1 MTDPFD
7 ALRAPDGPIDPDP
20 RFTTRLREQLRTTME
35 APMPN
40 TLSVQPYLTV
50 DGAAAAIDFYVAAF
64 GAVEEHRLVEAD
76 GRIGHAELRFGD
88 SRVALADE
96 YPDYDAI
103 APTTRGGTST
113 QFALEVTDADAV
125 VDRAVALGATLLR
138 PVADQFYGRRAG
150 TIRDPWGHQWSIGS
164 PLPGF
169 NDAQYAAN
177 AEGIGLRLERP
188 ET

>member
-1 MTDPFD
+1 MVEVRPEIVLGDINEIPVKK
-7 ALRAPDGPIDPDP
+7 RA
-20 RFTTRLREQLRTTME
+20 
-35 APMPN
+35 
-40 TLSVQPYLTV
+40 V
-50 DGAAAAIDFYVAAF
+50 
-64 GAVEEHRLVEAD
+64 
-76 GRIGHAELRFGD
+76 
-88 SRVALADE
+88 
-96 YPDYDAI
+96 
-103 APTTRGGTST
+103 
-113 QFALEVTDADAV
+113 EVTDADAV